1 MNIFPVKF
9 ITTRDLKISKHLG
22 GMSSDSSTAI
32 PEDSLVLITGATS
45 YLASYVIKDF
55 LERGY
60 HVRGVVRDIS
70 QAVWLTEEVFPL
82 FAQNG
87 LFDLVEVPNQTVSNA
102 FDTVIADSKPSA
114 ILHFATPFD
123 FSPDPNKVIP
133 EAVAGILGLLR
144 AAAREPSVKR
154 FVYTSTIGAVYSP
167 KGGISI
173 KLNKNC
179 WNDAALN
186 LAWAPPPYES
196 QRGVYVYAASKIEAE
211 RAMFKFVEDE
221 NPGFAVNAVNPFL
234 VIGPALH
241 KRHLKGTAGWIRNAY
256 NGEAGLLAVMP
267 PSRQVNVQDVA
278 ALHVATALD
287 PGVKGE
293 RLLAW
298 GEPINLNMVLN
309 LLRRQYPERNF
320 IEDIPPQKL
329 CLATIEDEDYL
340 LGLLKKWGGRDGW
353 ISLEQSTVD
362 GKEIVP
368 DMDDIDD
375 GLFAQPA
382 PFLAVISPG
391 TAKAERVQEE
401 WVKALILLDVNLQWK
416 GIPEDLIKVWKGYDG
431 DE

>member
-1 MNIFPVKF
+1 
-9 ITTRDLKISKHLG
+9 
-22 GMSSDSSTAI
+22 MSGDSSTTI

-60 HVRGVVRDIS
+60 HVRGVVRDNS
-70 QAVWLTEEVFPL
+70 QAAWLTEEVFPF

-87 LFDLVEVPNQTVSNA
+87 LFDLVEVPNQTISNA

-133 EAVAGILGLLR
+133 QAVAGILGLLR
-144 AAAREPSVKR
+144 AATREPSVKR

-167 KGGISI
+167 KGGVPIE
-173 KLNKNC
+173 LNKNC
-179 WNDAALN
+179 WNDAALK

-234 VIGPALH
+234 VLGPALY

-256 NGEAGLLAVMP
+256 NGEPGLLAVMP

-278 ALHVATALD
+278 ALHVAAALD
-287 PGVKGE
+287 PDVKGE

-298 GEPINLNMVLN
+298 GEPINLNMVLD
-309 LLRRQYPERNF
+309 LLRRQYPERKF
-320 IEDIPPQKL
+320 IEDGPPQQL
-329 CLATIEDEDYL
+329 CLATIEDEDHL

-353 ISLEQSTVD
+353 ISLEQSVRE
-362 GKEIVP
+362 G
-368 DMDDIDD
+368 M
-375 GLFAQPA
+375 
-382 PFLAVISPG
+382 
-391 TAKAERVQEE
+391 
-401 WVKALILLDVNLQWK
+401 ILE
-416 GIPEDLIKVWKGYDG
+416 P
-431 DE
+431 